1 MSDSFSSTRQESTIL
16 ESATGRLSMLGGSRS
31 ALQRPL
37 STAGSG
43 LGSSLLYGASAE
55 EKVVLDIGSFTLRAG
70 FSGDSAPL
78 HTGELFGDFK
88 AVGPSSRRKGQI
100 RGLFGLSEAPDE
112 EMLDA
117 LLLEQLREVYRCQLL
132 LDPKSRKVAI
142 AEGALLPIQIKRA
155 LARVLLGNLRV
166 PQLSFYPSSV
176 AGLMTC
182 GATSGLVID
191 CGHRSTTVIPVY
203 DCRPLTAYM
212 TYTTMGGNALFE
224 NLCGLLKKFARFQPF
239 DKSLS
244 EQLVDS
250 QMLDEQLC
258 YHLLN
263 NLLYASPVPLPA
275 AKLAEASK
283 GLSVG
288 EASQDIVEWFESSV
302 TASSPVTR
310 LTIETPQYGHG
321 TLLIP
326 SWVRERAVEVLLTGD
341 VSQEHLGLV
350 DTVAQC
356 IQRAPVDTRRELVKQ
371 ILMVGGVADM
381 PNIRMRMLQD
391 LIAYL
396 QRDSRWAALAND
408 VALAE
413 ERVTKDSGN
422 KSAMAPGEDQSNQH
436 GSQSSPANG
445 SVFRPSERPWIGV
458 SLAVAAKIGGL
469 DLRRDGF
476 DGYNVPDWTSIIS

>member
-1 MSDSFSSTRQESTIL
+1 MTDASSSSRRESTIL
-16 ESATGRLSMLGGSRS
+16 ESATNRLSILGSSRS

-43 LGSSLLYGASAE
+43 ISSSLLYGVSAE
-55 EKVVLDIGSFTLRAG
+55 EKVVLDMGSFTLRAG
-70 FSGDSAPL
+70 FSNDSAPL
-78 HTGELFGDFK
+78 HTCELFGEFK

-100 RGLFGLSEAPDE
+100 HGLLDPSVATDE
-112 EMLDA
+112 ETLDA
-117 LLLEQLREVYRCQLL
+117 LLLEQLREVYRTHLL

-191 CGHRSTTVIPVY
+191 CGHRSTSVIPIY

-212 TYTTMGGNALFE
+212 TYTPMGGYALFK
-224 NLCGLLKKFARFQPF
+224 NLRGLLKKFGRFQPF
-239 DKSLS
+239 DKTLTD
-244 EQLVDS
+244 QPVDDH
-250 QMLDEQLC
+250 MLDDQLC

-263 NLLYASPVPLPA
+263 NLLYASPLSLPA
-275 AKLAEASK
+275 TKLTEASNK
-283 GLSVG
+283 GLGVG
-288 EASQDIVEWFESSV
+288 KVSQEIAEWFESSV

-310 LTIETPQYGHG
+310 MDVESLQHGHG
-321 TLLIP
+321 ALLFP
-326 SWVRERAVEVLLTGD
+326 SWIRERTVEVLLMGD
-341 VSQEHLGLV
+341 GAQEHPGLV
-350 DTVAQC
+350 ETVVQC
-356 IQRAPVDTRRELVKQ
+356 IKRAPVDTRRELVKH
-371 ILMVGGVADM
+371 ILVVGGVADM

-391 LIAYL
+391 LIARL

-413 ERVTKDSGN
+413 ERLTKDT
-422 KSAMAPGEDQSNQH
+422 
-436 GSQSSPANG
+436 NG
-445 SVFRPSERPWIGV
+445 SVFRPSERCWIGV

-469 DLRRDGF
+469 DIRRDEF